1 MKGIYV
7 LIIKLSNTVS
17 VEVGA
22 LGKLTFDGGLYA
34 YVGSAQN
41 NLELRVQRHKRK
53 KKQLFWHIDYLLND
67 KAATITDVLYTLGD
81 KPKECQI
88 ASKLAEKSEPIKG
101 FGCSDCHCT
110 SHLFHAESFQ
120 FLKDYMRSLKV
131 KRNQ

>member
-7 LIIKLSNTVS
+7 LIIQLSKNTS
-17 VEVGA
+17 VAVGA

-53 KKQLFWHIDYLLND
+53 NKRLFWHIDYLLND
-67 KAATITDVLYTLGD
+67 KAATITEVLYAHGD
-81 KPKECQI
+81 KTKECQI
-88 ASKLAEKSEPIKG
+88 ASKLEEKSEPIKG
-101 FGCSDCHCT
+101 FGCSDCHCK

-120 FLKDYMRSLKV
+120 FLKDDM
-131 KRNQ
+131 